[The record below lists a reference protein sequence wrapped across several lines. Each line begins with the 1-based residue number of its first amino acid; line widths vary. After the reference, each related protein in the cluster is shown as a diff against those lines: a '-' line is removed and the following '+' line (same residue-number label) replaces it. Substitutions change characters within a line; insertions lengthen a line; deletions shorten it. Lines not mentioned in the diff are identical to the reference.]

1 MNSNTKNL
9 FGILTIIGLVFLAF
23 SFYAIYTYIGNFSQ
37 NFVYESDKLINTS
50 CNELS
55 TNSIFF
61 LQESFFV
68 NKIINFF
75 CSNDLGTIFIV
86 LFYFFNQLYFILLF
100 LAVVLLKNS
109 KVVNLVFIFFIINFL
124 IVSYFLY
131 ELNIYFPEVLFSG
144 ENPIEIKFDLSILL
158 LISMYKNKNNEL
170 ITLLTLIFFIFAKP
184 SLVGICLL
192 VLLMKLKDRKLS
204 ENPYRNIYLALPII
218 HEVLRFI
225 YSLSPKLNFF
235 WLSLIHDPYSGLSR
249 YPDLWLTLSPLKCR
263 SENTELTFLFSG
275 SIKSCEN
282 FLGIYD
288 TYSPL
293 LSITNLKL
301 NIWSTIITIGL
312 IFTLI
317 YILLYLY
324 LLKKFQNQD
333 IIILVLFLSPA
344 VNFLFYTGNFDVLT
358 MFLASILIINYKKS
372 PLFYSFLLL
381 LISLIEIHSIG
392 IIIGLLIYGIFYNDK
407 KISTINFLNLAT
419 FAYILYSSGYLI
431 KLKDF
436 FFKQNTFDLNTYT
449 ANPGAAYGI
458 LNDFS
463 YLINLG
469 NLNSILFIFV
479 FFSVIALSFI
489 PFLKSNKKLLQF
501 ENINLF
507 ENKLSLYCLG
517 SWYLF
522 NIIFTNQ
529 SYRIANFLILII
541 LLASE
546 TKFLFNII
554 FLSSVL
560 FTPASII
567 FLDLFFYIQ
576 ILLNRTGIYTIFYIL
591 LLFFVNEIKDWF
603 LRKLN

>member
-9 FGILTIIGLVFLAF
+9 FGILQIIGLVIVAI
-23 SFYAIYTYIGNFSQ
+23 SFYVIYAYLGNLSQ
-37 NFVYESDKLINTS
+37 NFVYASDKLINKS
-50 CNELS
+50 CIELS

-68 NKIINFF
+68 SKIINFF
-75 CSNDLGTIFIV
+75 CSNDLGTILIA
-86 LFYFFNQLYFILLF
+86 LFYFFNQLYFVLLF

-124 IVSYFLY
+124 IVSYFFY
-131 ELNIYFPEVLFSG
+131 ELNIYFPEVGFIG

-170 ITLLTLIFFIFAKP
+170 ITLLTLVFFIFAKP

-192 VLLMKLKDRKLS
+192 VLLIKLKDKKLS
-204 ENPYRNIYLALPII
+204 ENPYRNIYLSLPII

-225 YSLSPKLNFF
+225 YSLSSKLNFF

-249 YPDLWLTLSPLKCR
+249 YPDLWLTLAPLKCR
-263 SENTELTFLFSG
+263 SENAELTFLFSG
-275 SIKSCEN
+275 SIKNCEN

-293 LSITNLKL
+293 LSLTNLKL
-301 NIWSTIITIGL
+301 NLWSTIITIAF

-333 IIILVLFLSPA
+333 IIVLVLFLSPA

-358 MFLASILIINYKKS
+358 MFLASIIIIYYKKS
-372 PLFYSFLLL
+372 PFFYSFLLL

-392 IIIGLLIYGIFYNDK
+392 IIIGLLIYGIFYNNK

-419 FAYILYSSGYLI
+419 FTYILYSSGYLI

-469 NLNSILFIFV
+469 NINSIFFIFV

-489 PFLKSNKKLLQF
+489 PFWKSDKKLLQF
-501 ENINLF
+501 EYINLF
-507 ENKLSLYCLG
+507 ENKLSLYSLG
-517 SWYLF
+517 IWYLF

-541 LLASE
+541 LLTSE
-546 TKFLFNII
+546 TKFLFKII
-554 FLSSVL
+554 FLLSFL

-567 FLDLFFYIQ
+567 FFDFFFYIQ
-576 ILLNRTGIYTIFYIL
+576 ILLNRTGIYIIFYIL
-591 LLFFVNEIKDWF
+591 LLFFVYEIKDWY
-603 LRKLN
+603 LKKIN